1 MKIYNLHTKEAVT
14 ATILEKK
21 QQVIF
26 ASSDDDAA
34 VSWLQEQGLHTSLIE
49 DIQSEDQSVTFEEI
63 EESKLKVMK
72 YLVRNKEDGRLTFD
86 YNVSILYFKKKLFI
100 LSSEAQVIE
109 QIRKRYLAHDD
120 TRYSIAYL
128 LYLFLDIIIDNNTS
142 MLAHIEERL
151 ETLEEHIFY
160 EKAKENVLHQ
170 DIYYMRRTLDKLH
183 KIATQEKD
191 SIRKGYDHLPSKE
204 KEALQYEYLDIK
216 EHVRFLMSESTT
228 LLDRSEYL
236 LNLYNGILSTRM
248 NKVMQKLAAI
258 SLIFLPLTFIAGVY
272 GMNFSH
278 MPELQWKYGY
288 VVAWIIYLSIAT
300 IVFVRLKK
308 MKWL

>member
-100 LSSEAQVIE
+100 LSNEAQVIE